1 MTLSTR
7 WKVILRVSRPGSD
20 RISNMANSSFPDI
33 SVATLTWMLQCVAP
47 HLDIDQDAFQK
58 LNMHY
63 KKWLTR
69 IRYACTYHHG
79 ATEGW
84 GEYLWNKVPDVPFVG
99 EEPDPLK
106 PPRRDPLQ

>member
-1 MTLSTR
+1 MTRSTR
-7 WKVILRVSRPGSD
+7 WKAILRVSRILLRQSFSP
-20 RISNMANSSFPDI
+20 SNILILDI
-33 SVATLTWMLQCVAP
+33 SVATLTWMLQCIAP

-58 LNMHY
+58 LNMQY
-63 KKWLTR
+63 RIWLTR
-69 IRYACTYHHG
+69 IRYACTYHHE

-84 GEYLWNKVPDVPFVG
+84 GEYLWKKIPDVPFVG